1 MLYVLK
7 SLCDRF
13 RFPVIICTCLKHF
26 SLQLLRNIQLL
37 LDASV
42 ALMNQYS
49 TVTARLP
56 VIPTGIPPVVPA
68 PTIIPPTDNNIAT
81 TSTAPTDFKQST
93 TAASSSVSDLP
104 STSAATASSG
114 SAAAVENVTIDDD
127 LVKIEDLGSEEHF
140 DLVNTTASTSNATS
154 SGDFVEAN
162 ELRRR
167 RLEKFLNSEQKND

>member
-1 MLYVLK
+1 M
-7 SLCDRF
+7 
-13 RFPVIICTCLKHF
+13 
-26 SLQLLRNIQLL
+26 
-37 LDASV
+37 

-56 VIPTGIPPVVPA
+56 VVPAGTPPVVPA
-68 PTIIPPTDNNIAT
+68 PTIIPSSDNNITT
-81 TSTAPTDFKQST
+81 TSAPPDCTQST
-93 TAASSSVSDLP
+93 TAASSSATDLP
-104 STSAATASSG
+104 STSAATASSS
-114 SAAAVENVTIDDD
+114 SAAAVEKVTIDDN

-167 RLEKFLNSEQKND
+167 RLEKFLNTEQKND